1 MSHNNLPSHNR
12 LIRSGAALAAGVAAA
27 TFALN
32 ACTADR
38 PVDPAPTT
46 PVATAFETPKAP
58 SPTVDPE
65 EQTQAELDSYIASPE
80 RNHLIEGV
88 VNKLGARIIKHGP
101 SKIGYFD
108 FYNTQTKKWKYSNN
122 EGWGYFQ
129 HNPGYGGSK
138 YQVSVGAY
146 QNAHGHI
153 DPAKGIQE
161 LSVDIAGTNS
171 FIEFTGPKAEQ
182 KFTGGKV
189 AAFEGWTVAIVDM
202 NKVKTEKDGRDAWE
216 KVDGM
221 GYQTDPNSV
230 PNAAAAQAID
240 EKALALAEKAVDKL
254 LG

>member
-1 MSHNNLPSHNR
+1 MSHNNLPSRNR

-38 PVDPAPTT
+38 PVDPAPTI
-46 PVATAFETPKAP
+46 PVATAYETPEVP

-65 EQTQAELDSYIASPE
+65 QQNQDELDSYIASPE
-80 RNHLIEGV
+80 RNHTIEGV
-88 VNKLGARIIKHGP
+88 VNRLGARIIKHGP

-108 FYNTQTKKWKYSNN
+108 FYNTQTKKWKYDHNK
-122 EGWGYFQ
+122 GWGYFQ

-146 QNAHGHI
+146 QTANGHI

-161 LSVDIAGTNS
+161 LSVDIQGTNS
-171 FIEFTGPKAEQ
+171 FIEFTGPTALK
-182 KFTGGKV
+182 KFLGSKV
-189 AAFEGWTVAIVDM
+189 GADKGWTVAIVNMD
-202 NKVKTEKDGRDAWE
+202 KIKTEKDGRDAWE
-216 KVDGM
+216 KVDGT

-230 PNAAAAQAID
+230 PDAAAAKAID